1 MVTELTIGNSHS
13 LNQGLEI
20 FDQFEKITG
29 YDLIDHGIMKL
40 SDDSKKV
47 ILYTDAPEKDV
58 KILIDILLTNGY
70 PIFSKK
76 DYTYKLLRMFKTDHI
91 GNFRKSFEY
100 EPDFDTKVS
109 SFIAQSTSK
118 TIKKLSIQATFQSIR
133 TNHTKKITTIKP
145 AVNWLYDICEN

>member
-1 MVTELTIGNSHS
+1 MVTELTIGNCHS

-29 YDLIDHGIMKL
+29 YDLIDHSIMKL

-58 KILIDILLTNGY
+58 KTLIDILLINDY

-76 DYTYKLLRMFKTDHI
+76 DYTYKLLRLFKADHI

-100 EPDFDTKVS
+100 EPNFDIKVS
-109 SFIAQSTSK
+109 SFIVQSTSK
-118 TIKKLSIQATFQSIR
+118 TVKKLSIQAVFQSIR
-133 TNHTKKITTIKP
+133 TNKTENPIIKKP
-145 AVNWLYDICEN
+145 AVNWLYNICEN